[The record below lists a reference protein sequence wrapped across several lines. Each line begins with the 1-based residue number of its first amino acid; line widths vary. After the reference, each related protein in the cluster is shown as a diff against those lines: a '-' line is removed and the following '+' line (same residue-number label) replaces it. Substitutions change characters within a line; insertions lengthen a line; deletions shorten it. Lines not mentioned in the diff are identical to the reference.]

1 MIRTM
6 WSLEGTVKHIALFGV
21 LLFSSLSFAD
31 AGTPDVVVDA
41 GVVLALDAGAVSDV
55 SDAGVTDAADAG
67 TKLVDGDNV
76 DVVGIVKKAQ
86 EAGHDKNW
94 SILFIIA
101 SVVVGLTWLLRKF
114 GGLFIPFLKTDR
126 GGAVTVLVL
135 GVAGGL
141 VNALAA
147 GATVSLDTIVAGAGV
162 GFMSAGGFTVLKKL
176 LFPSDAGEE
185 TKQG

>member
-1 MIRTM
+1 M
-6 WSLEGTVKHIALFGV
+6 WSLGGIVKHIVLVGV

-31 AGTPDVVVDA
+31 AGTPAVVVDA
-41 GVVLALDAGAVSDV
+41 GTIDVVLDAGAVV
-55 SDAGVTDAADAG
+55 EADAGVEVLDAG
-67 TKLVDGDNV
+67 TTDAGAKLVDGDNV

-147 GATVSLDTIVAGAGV
+147 GSSVTLDVVVSGMGV

-176 LFPSDAGEE
+176 LFPSDAPEPP
-185 TKQG
+185 KS